1 MKTLVEADKFTA
13 WYDAVEDRLRLVA
26 NMDKPEARVDL
37 WITRRLFLTII
48 TQLED
53 FIEPKGMGIEA
64 DDIDRL
70 ITKGSP
76 SVDSSDGDIG
86 KKKVKEKQSMDKKTA
101 DIEVSLLRTLNISWD
116 KKNKKVSLTLISD
129 IYEVEANL
137 DAVSMTAFMRMLL
150 MQAPSVEW
158 GISSMMFRR

>member
-1 MKTLVEADKFTA
+1 MKKLVEAHKFTA

-26 NMDKPEARVDL
+26 NMDKPEARVDF

-48 TQLED
+48 TQLDD
-53 FIEPKGMGIEA
+53 FIEPKGMGIER
-64 DDIDRL
+64 DDIDKL

-76 SVDSSDGDIG
+76 STDSSESDSEQKVDGD
-86 KKKVKEKQSMDKKTA
+86 SA
-101 DIEVSLLRTLNISWD
+101 DRGEEDNRVSLLRTLNISWD
-116 KKNKKVSLTLISD
+116 KKSKRVSLSLISD
-129 IYEVEANL
+129 DYEVEANL
-137 DAVSMTAFMRMLL
+137 DAVAMTAFMRMLV

>member
-1 MKTLVEADKFTA
+1 MKTLVEAQKFTA

-26 NMDKPEARVDL
+26 NMDKPEARVDF

-48 TQLED
+48 TQLDD
-53 FIEPKGMGIEA
+53 FIEPKGMGIER
-64 DDIDRL
+64 DDIDKL

-76 SVDSSDGDIG
+76 STDSSESDSEQKVDGD
-86 KKKVKEKQSMDKKTA
+86 SA
-101 DIEVSLLRTLNISWD
+101 DRGGDNRVSLLRTLNISWD
-116 KKNKKVSLTLISD
+116 KKSKRVSLSLISD
-129 IYEVEANL
+129 DYEVEANL
-137 DAVSMTAFMRMLL
+137 DAVAMTAFMRMLV

>member
-1 MKTLVEADKFTA
+1 MKKLVEAEKFTA

-26 NMDKPEARVDL
+26 NIDKPEARVDF

-48 TQLED
+48 TQLEE
-53 FIEPKGMGIEA
+53 FIEPKGMGIEI

-70 ITKGSP
+70 ITKGST
-76 SVDSSDGDIG
+76 SNESSKEQEDKDSKD
-86 KKKVKEKQSMDKKTA
+86 KESKSIKP
-101 DIEVSLLRTLNISWD
+101 SLLKTLNLSWN
-116 KKNKKVSLTLISD
+116 KKSQKVSLNLISD
-129 IYEVEANL
+129 DYEVEANL
-137 DAVSMTAFMRMLL
+137 DRVAMTAFMRMLL